1 LAAARLEDK
10 WPVLG
15 RHKRAAGW
23 LRVWTDLGRAPR
35 TIDAY
40 ARGLA
45 EFLQVCED
53 HRIDP
58 VTANRADVAVFVRE
72 LTGRPS
78 RRGTT
83 VVSID
88 SGCGLANATIQ
99 QRLVPVRLFFDFL
112 VEEGVRESNPVGR
125 GRYTPGREWGG
136 QQRGLVPRVVKLPWI
151 PTEQQWCEILAVAAV
166 EPPLDA
172 ATLLI
177 LDSKFGKSR
186 RPFLHDSTVTA
197 LRDYRRRRDLWFP
210 DPDRGSFFVSTRG
223 TRLDVHNLTRT
234 FAGLLDDAGIAPP
247 GRRRP
252 RMHDLRHGFT
262 VATLLDLYRD
272 GGDIQARL
280 PVLSTWLGH
289 VDPKSTYWYLQAI
302 PELLALAAGRLEST
316 AFGEPS

>member
-1 LAAARLEDK
+1 MRKSEACRLD
-10 WPVLG
+10 
-15 RHKRAAGW
+15 
-23 LRVWTDLGRAPR
+23 D
-35 TIDAY
+35 
-40 ARGLA
+40 
-45 EFLQVCED
+45 D
-53 HRIDP
+53 HVD
-58 VTANRADVAVFVRE
+58 
-72 LTGRPS
+72 
-78 RRGTT
+78 
-83 VVSID
+83 
-88 SGCGLANATIQ
+88 
-99 QRLVPVRLFFDFL
+99 
-112 VEEGVRESNPVGR
+112 
-125 GRYTPGREWGG
+125 
-136 QQRGLVPRVVKLPWI
+136 
-151 PTEQQWCEILAVAAV
+151 
-166 EPPLDA
+166 LDA

-186 RPFLHDSTVTA
+186 RLFLHDSTVTA

-316 AFGEPS
+316 AFGELS